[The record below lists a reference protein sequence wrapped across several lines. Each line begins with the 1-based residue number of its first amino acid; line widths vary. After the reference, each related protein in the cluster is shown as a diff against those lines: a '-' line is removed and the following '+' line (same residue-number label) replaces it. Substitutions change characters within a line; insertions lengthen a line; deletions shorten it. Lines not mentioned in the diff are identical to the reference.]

1 MKNTL
6 SEHGMSSSER
16 KDALLTQEPVLKGID
31 CFKIKSGIKN
41 IKGLFWDWQSLEE
54 WKTQRIS

>member
-31 CFKIKSGIKN
+31 CFKIESGIKN
-41 IKGLFWDWQSLEE
+41 IKGPFEID
-54 WKTQRIS
+54 RV